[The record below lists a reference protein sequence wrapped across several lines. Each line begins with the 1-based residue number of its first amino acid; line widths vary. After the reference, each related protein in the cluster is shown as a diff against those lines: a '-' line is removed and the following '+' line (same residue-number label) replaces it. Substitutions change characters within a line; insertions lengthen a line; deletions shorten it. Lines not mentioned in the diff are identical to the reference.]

1 MRRKFS
7 MREQVLMVVLA
18 LLLLTCVYYIL
29 VDRPVQDTILDASIR
44 QGEADSRMTIISARL
59 RKMRGMQAALNELEQ
74 SAQSDVPDYDNA
86 KNVVELL
93 NNAMSMSDEYNL
105 TFQPVTRKGAIAM
118 RTVHMEFRCG
128 SYDTGKLILQTLLDS
143 GYRCRITSMSVNGN
157 GSDIRGGGVSV
168 KASVTFYEFVSEG
181 QG

>member
-29 VDRPVQDTILDASIR
+29 VDRPVQDTLLDASIR
-44 QGEADSRMTIISARL
+44 QGEAESRMTIASAQL
-59 RKMRGMQAALNELEQ
+59 NKMRGMQAALAELEQ

-86 KNVVELL
+86 KMVVELL
-93 NNAMSMSDEYNL
+93 NNAMSMSDEYSL
-105 TFQPVTRKGAIAM
+105 TFQPVTRKGAIAT
-118 RTVHMEFRCG
+118 RTIHMEFRCG
-128 SYDTGKLILQTLLDS
+128 GYAAGKQILQTLLDR
-143 GYRCRITSMSVNGN
+143 GYRCRITSMSVDRN
-157 GSDIRGGGVSV
+157 GSDIRDGGVTV
-168 KASVTFYEFVSEG
+168 RASVTFYEFVSEA